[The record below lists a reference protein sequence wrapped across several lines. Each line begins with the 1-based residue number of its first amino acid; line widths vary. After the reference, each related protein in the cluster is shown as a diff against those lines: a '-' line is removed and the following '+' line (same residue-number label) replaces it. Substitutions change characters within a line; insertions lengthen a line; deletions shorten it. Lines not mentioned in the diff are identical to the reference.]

1 MRKQQYIS
9 AKDTATYPNSVG
21 FFGHIETEFP
31 LITIYIESFTHAVPP
46 DDMHCLS
53 GASAL
58 Y

>member
-1 MRKQQYIS
+1 MREQRHVS
-9 AKDTATYPNSVG
+9 AKGAATHRHGVG
-21 FFGHIETEFP
+21 FFGHIETESP
-31 LITIYIESFTHAVPP
+31 LITICIESFTHAVPP